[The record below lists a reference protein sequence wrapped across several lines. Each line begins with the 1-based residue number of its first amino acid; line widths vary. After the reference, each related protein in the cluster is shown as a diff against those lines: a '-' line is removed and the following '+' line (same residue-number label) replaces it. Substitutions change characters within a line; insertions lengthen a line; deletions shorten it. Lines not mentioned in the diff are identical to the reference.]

1 MKHVWFAALVAVVA
15 IGVWEVV
22 DIRSGIVGEDSDDRR
37 GDADSVAPLG
47 LRYTEELIED
57 GWVNGAR
64 TPGADLKPLAHSA
77 NSICFLTKVEIKGI
91 QGPEDANSCSIGI
104 DEFTG
109 FWQVTAAVAEG
120 GQSEVRCNARCLVWE

>member
-1 MKHVWFAALVAVVA
+1 MKHVWLAALVAIVA
-15 IGVWEVV
+15 LGVWEVV
-22 DIRSGIVGEDSDDRR
+22 DIRSEVGRVSENVGMR
-37 GDADSVAPLG
+37 GNASAIGPMRLH
-47 LRYTEELIED
+47 YTDELIED
-57 GWVNGAR
+57 GWVAR

-91 QGPEDANSCSIGI
+91 RGPEDANSCSIDI

-120 GQSEVRCNARCLVWE
+120 GQSEVRCNARCLIWE